1 MRKMILKAKAMMPL
15 VKLERM
21 REYVIDQ
28 AKNFDVIV
36 IPDDFE
42 LEFEPS
48 EEWIPTRIILPDMF
62 KDILFCDKSGI
73 IYSGCMDYLKRFVD
87 RSGEQIVEDIV
98 AWMPAPKPYREK

>member
-1 MRKMILKAKAMMPL
+1 MMPL

-28 AKNFDVIV
+28 AKDFDVIV
-36 IPDDFE
+36 IPNGFE

-48 EEWIPTRIILPDMF
+48 EEWIPTKTILPEVYRE
-62 KDILFCDKSGI
+62 ILFCDKSGI
-73 IYSGCMDYLKRFVD
+73 IYSGCMDSLKRFVD
-87 RSGEQIVEDIV
+87 RSGDHTEDIV

>member
-1 MRKMILKAKAMMPL
+1 MPQE
-15 VKLERM
+15 KLERM
-21 REYVIDQ
+21 REHVIDQ
-28 AKNFDVIV
+28 AKNSDVIV
-36 IPDDFE
+36 IPVGFDS
-42 LEFEPS
+42 EFEPS

-98 AWMPAPKPYREK
+98 AWMPAPKPYKER

>member
-1 MRKMILKAKAMMPL
+1 MPL

-21 REYVIDQ
+21 REYIIDQ
-28 AKNFDVIV
+28 AKDFDVIA

-48 EEWIPTRIILPDMF
+48 EEWIPTKTILPEVYRE
-62 KDILFCDKSGI
+62 ILFCDKSGI
-73 IYSGCMDYLKRFVD
+73 IYSGCMDSLKRFVD
-87 RSGEQIVEDIV
+87 RSGDHTEDIV

>member
-1 MRKMILKAKAMMPL
+1 MRKMILKARVVMPQE
-15 VKLERM
+15 KLERM
-21 REYVIDQ
+21 REHVIDQ
-28 AKNFDVIV
+28 AKNSDVIV
-36 IPDDFE
+36 IPVGFDS
-42 LEFEPS
+42 EFEPS

-98 AWMPAPKPYREK
+98 AWMPAPKPYKER